1 MIDNQQSTVN
11 SIRNN
16 NEPLIHSSQIIRRTK
31 WPNNEPCRM
40 KGDLFLDFCLPVRR
54 VNFDIATIFF
64 EISKLD
70 DQLFFT
76 RHQQK
81 PEARNLA
88 LSRLFHISHPQS
100 ITFKRIL
107 MIDDCCH
114 LLVRIQKEE

>member
-40 KGDLFLDFCLPVRR
+40 KGDLLDFCLPVRR

-76 RHQQK
+76 RHQQTA
-81 PEARNLA
+81 EAR
-88 LSRLFHISHPQS
+88 SEEPRSFQIISHLTSS
-100 ITFKRIL
+100 INHIQKN
-107 MIDDCCH
+107 IDD
-114 LLVRIQKEE
+114 